1 MTDDVQ
7 SPLQQVAQAQPVPVA
22 PPLGATGLAGLS
34 PDITQQFLAQMQEDR
49 TQGKD
54 ALAQRKSAL
63 EQYQDA
69 IKAAPGARTSADA
82 FNAIG
87 EGFYANP
94 NYAWNPS
101 AALASGFQ
109 RMNQVS
115 DLRRQ
120 QAQDAPVIAAKEGY
134 EDAKDLADKIGVK
147 DLLTPAATMSYL
159 NQTMRTQGAGLRQMN
174 GIQAKLFEDAVKKA
188 RDNGLGDQ
196 AIPAALRE
204 TNIALKGLNQPEIT
218 TDMLAASIG
227 IPPVPK
233 GAAVPPP
240 PDVPASPLAQLPGA
254 FRRDIER
261 DMARNPGV
269 RARVNIDPSQS
280 PQVPGAAGMAPVQGA
295 VLPPPTGWQP
305 GQAAPTVPAPGAPT
319 PPAAVPPSVGLTPA
333 QKGSNEATV
342 IAAKEAAGTAAKD
355 MVSEGVKY
363 YTELSNEAHAAND
376 TKRVL
381 NAVNNNLQRL
391 AANHQNGKFSDVNK
405 FLSTVKVALDPDG
418 SKGWASKEDVA
429 NAAAFEAAD
438 KENFQLGISS
448 AKSLS
453 SRATQMEFMRALTNN
468 PNAMMTAKGREKIMD
483 LLKQTA
489 DDVTAQHAD
498 LQTYMKDHGID
509 PTNPLTDPAKV
520 AQLTGHRNQYLQ
532 YQAQRIAGRDIADKY
547 SDAGLTVPF
556 KGADGKE
563 TQITVKPY
571 WSNKFK
577 ALVAKYPDGI
587 RKINVQNTEE

>member
-1 MTDDVQ
+1 MTDAP
-7 SPLQQVAQAQPVPVA
+7 SPLEQVAAAQAPPPVA
-22 PPLGATGLAGLS
+22 APTSVGGLS
-34 PDITQQFLAQMQEDR
+34 PDITAQFMQQMRDDR
-49 TQGKD
+49 DQGAA

-69 IKAAPGARTSADA
+69 IKSAPSARTSADA

-94 NYAWNPS
+94 NFAWNPS
-101 AALASGFQ
+101 AALASGFA

-120 QAQDAPVIAAKEGY
+120 QAQEAPVEAAKVGY
-134 EDAKDLADKIGVK
+134 ENYKDLSDKIGTK
-147 DLLTPAATMSYL
+147 DLLTPAATISYL
-159 NQTMRTQGAGLRQMN
+159 NQANRSGYANLRQLN
-174 GIQAKLFEDAVKKA
+174 SIQAGIFNPLLKKA
-188 RDNGLGDQ
+188 IDNGLGPQ
-196 AIPAALRE
+196 AVAAALAE
-204 TNIALKGLNQPEIT
+204 TNTALRGLHQPEIT
-218 TDMLAASIG
+218 VDMLQAGIDQAAPAG
-227 IPPVPK
+227 PK
-233 GAAVPPP
+233 PQGVPPP
-240 PDVPASPLAQLPGA
+240 PTSPLDQLPPAMRGA
-254 FRRDIER
+254 ISR
-261 DMARNPGV
+261 DMAQNP
-269 RARVNIDPSQS
+269 ARGTTSVNIAPT
-280 PQVPGAAGMAPVQGA
+280 PGAPPVQGQIPA
-295 VLPPPTGWQP
+295 PPPGWQP
-305 GQAAPTVPAPGAPT
+305 GQPPGAVAP
-319 PPAAVPPSVGLTPA
+319 VPSVGLTPTQRA
-333 QKGSNEATV
+333 ANEAQV
-342 IAAKEAAGTAAKD
+342 VGAKTAAEGQ
-355 MVSEGVKY
+355 SELVKEGTKY

-381 NAVNNNLQRL
+381 NAVDNNLQRL

-418 SKGWASKEDVA
+418 SKGWASPEDVA

-489 DDVTAQHAD
+489 DDVITQHAD
-498 LQTYMKDHGID
+498 LQTYMKEHGVD
-509 PTNPLTDPAKV
+509 PTNPLAATPGAI
-520 AQLTGHRNQYLQ
+520 ASLTGHRNAYTQ

-547 SDAGLTVPF
+547 SEKGLDVPF

-563 TQITVKPY
+563 ATINVHPY
-571 WSNKFK
+571 WSNKYK

-587 RKINVQNTEE
+587 RKLNVSNPEE

>member
-1 MTDDVQ
+1 MTDAP
-7 SPLQQVAQAQPVPVA
+7 SPLEQVAAAGAPTPVS

-34 PDITQQFLAQMQEDR
+34 PDITAQFMQQMQEDR
-49 TQGKD
+49 AQGKE

-101 AALASGFQ
+101 AALASGFA

-120 QAQDAPVIAAKEGY
+120 QAQDAPVIAAQAGY
-134 EDAKDLADKIGVK
+134 ENAKDLSDKIGVK

-174 GIQAKLFEDAVKKA
+174 GIQSKIFEDSLKKA
-188 RDNGLGDQ
+188 RENGRGDE
-196 AIPAALRE
+196 AVASALAETNAALRG
-204 TNIALKGLNQPEIT
+204 LKQPEIT
-218 TDMLAASIG
+218 LDMLAASIG
-227 IPPVPK
+227 QPTTGAPR

-240 PDVPASPLAQLPGA
+240 PTSPLAALPGA
-254 FRRDIER
+254 FQRDIAR

-269 RARVNIDPSQS
+269 NARINIDPSQS
-280 PQVPGAAGMAPVQGA
+280 PQVPGAAGAPPVSGV
-295 VLPPPTGWQP
+295 VLPPPPGWQP
-305 GQAAPTVPAPGAPT
+305 GQTTASTVPAPGAM
-319 PPAAVPPSVGLTPA
+319 PPSVGLTPA
-333 QKGSNEATV
+333 QRAANEAQV
-342 IAAKEAAGTAAKD
+342 AGAKTAA
-355 MVSEGVKY
+355 EGQAEIVKEGTKY

-381 NAVNNNLQRL
+381 NKVDNNLQRL

-405 FLSTVKVALDPDG
+405 FVSTVKVALDPDG
-418 SKGWASKEDVA
+418 SKGWATKEDVA

-468 PNAMMTAKGREKIMD
+468 PNAMMTAKGREKIME

-489 DDVTAQHAD
+489 DDVTTQHAD
-498 LQTYMKDHGID
+498 LQAYMKAHGVD
-509 PTNPLTDPAKV
+509 PENPLAATPGAV
-520 AQLTGHRNQYLQ
+520 ASLTGHRNAYAQ

-563 TQITVKPY
+563 TQILVKPY
-571 WSNKFK
+571 WSNKYK

-587 RKINVQNTEE
+587 RKLNVANPEE

>member
-1 MTDDVQ
+1 MAAEIL
-7 SPLQQVAQAQPVPVA
+7 SPLEQVAQAPGPAQAGAGAPPPVS

-34 PDITQQFLAQMQEDR
+34 PDITSQFMAQMQEDR
-49 TQGKD
+49 AQGKA
-54 ALAQRKSAL
+54 ALEQRKSAL

-69 IKAAPGARTSADA
+69 IKAAPGARTSVDA

-94 NYAWNPS
+94 NFAWNPS

-109 RMNQVS
+109 RMNAVS
-115 DLRRQ
+115 DMRRQ
-120 QAQDAPVIAAKEGY
+120 QSQDAPVIAAKEGY

-188 RDNGLGDQ
+188 RENGLGEQ
-196 AIPAALRE
+196 AIPAALAE
-204 TNIALKGLNQPEIT
+204 TNTALRGLKQPEIT
-218 TDMLAASIG
+218 LDMLSASIG
-227 IPPVPK
+227 QPTSAKPQ
-233 GAAVPPP
+233 GVPPP
-240 PDVPASPLAQLPGA
+240 PNPLDKLPAPLRARIEADMAKNPGA
-254 FRRDIER
+254 KSTSVAMF
-261 DMARNPGV
+261 PGQG
-269 RARVNIDPSQS
+269 D
-280 PQVPGAAGMAPVQGA
+280 GAPA
-295 VLPPPTGWQP
+295 VHGVVPPPPPNWQP
-305 GQAAPTVPAPGAPT
+305 GAQPAPSQVPAPGAT
-319 PPAAVPPSVGLTPA
+319 SVPAVGLTPA
-333 QKGSNEATV
+333 QQGANAATV
-342 IAAKEAAGTAAKD
+342 GAAREAATTAAKD
-355 MVSEGVKY
+355 LVSEGVKY
-363 YTELSNEAHAAND
+363 YTELSHEAQAAND

-381 NAVNNNLQRL
+381 NAVDNNLQRL
-391 AANHQNGKFSDVNK
+391 ATAHQNGKFSDVNK
-405 FLSTVKVALDPDG
+405 FLSTVKVALDPTG
-418 SKGWASKEDVA
+418 EKGWASSEDVA

-468 PNAMMTAKGREKIMD
+468 PNAMMTAKGREKIME

-489 DDVTAQHAD
+489 DDVTTQHAD

-509 PTNPLTDPAKV
+509 PTNPLVDPSKA
-520 AQLTGHRNQYLQ
+520 ASLTGHRNAYLQ

-547 SDAGLTVPF
+547 SDAGLSVPF

-563 TQITVKPY
+563 STITVKPY
-571 WSNKFK
+571 WSNKYK

-587 RKINVQNTEE
+587 RKLNVANPEE